1 MKSFKIYLKTI
12 FDRKKHPL
20 SKILSSFFSGVL
32 LLFLISILPFEK
44 GIYGRNNSFMDHK
57 CVTLSKTLPG
67 IDYMEK
73 KNLDYCIEKANS
85 QAEDIKASWPFRNRI
100 KDVKITYYT
109 KSNINHGLTAVFF
122 DKTARL
128 DDLGKIDLLNS
139 QAIPRNIIS
148 VITDEYTEQDV
159 KIPISTRTP
168 ETEYLTENGINYQ
181 VLLKRKG
188 KQQDY
193 ITSRL
198 VSNQTTIFVPLSLAS
213 TLPESFRSSIESA
226 TGYYSIYTE
235 RELTDKEL
243 ISLATLSNT
252 NASIG
257 IKEYE
262 SMTHYLRDYV
272 TFYPLLKQ
280 IETVG
285 LYLILVVELA
295 ILFIR
300 INSEMIS
307 VYKDLEYFLALRKLG
322 YSSNLLSLS
331 YSLSNAFLSLVG
343 FVLSIFAYL
352 ISNQV
357 IYKVM
362 GFTCYQ
368 NMPLCLLLLLPI
380 LIISL
385 VEYLF
390 IRSKTDKIVK

>member
-67 IDYMEK
+67 ISYMGK
-73 KNLDYCIEKANS
+73 KDLDYCIEKADS

-109 KSNINHGLTAVFF
+109 DTDIGLTVFF
-122 DKTARL
+122 DETTRL
-128 DDLGKIDLLNS
+128 DDFGKIDLLNS
-139 QAIPRNIIS
+139 RPVPTDVIS
-148 VITDEYTEQDV
+148 VITDQYEENNIKNPNDL
-159 KIPISTRTP
+159 KIR
-168 ETEYLTENGINYQ
+168 ETNLLKENGINYQ
-181 VLLKRKG
+181 VLLKRKETIP
-188 KQQDY
+188 DY

-198 VSNQTTIFVPLSLAS
+198 TYNSTVIFVPLSLAS
-213 TLPESFRSSIESA
+213 TLPESFLGNIESA

-235 RELTDKEL
+235 RELTDREL

-390 IRSKTDKIVK
+390 IRSKTDKIIK

>member
-1 MKSFKIYLKTI
+1 MKSFKIYLKTT

-67 IDYMEK
+67 ISYMEK
-73 KNLDYCIEKANS
+73 KDLDYCIEKADS

-109 KSNINHGLTAVFF
+109 DTDIGITVFF
-122 DKTARL
+122 DETTHL
-128 DDLGKIDLLNS
+128 DDLGKIALLNS
-139 QAIPRNIIS
+139 RPVPTDVIS
-148 VITDEYTEQDV
+148 VITDQYEENNIKNPNDL
-159 KIPISTRTP
+159 KIR
-168 ETEYLTENGINYQ
+168 ETNLLKENGINYQ
-181 VLLKRKG
+181 VLLKRKETIP
-188 KQQDY
+188 DY

-198 VSNQTTIFVPLSLAS
+198 TYNSTVIFVPLSLAS
-213 TLPESFRSSIESA
+213 TLPESFLGNIESA

-235 RELTDKEL
+235 KELTDKEL

-262 SMTHYLRDYV
+262 SMTHYLMDYV

-300 INSEMIS
+300 INSEMIG
-307 VYKDLEYFLALRKLG
+307 VYKDLEYFLTLRKLG

-368 NMPLCLLLLLPI
+368 NMPLCLLLLITI

-385 VEYLF
+385 IEYLF
-390 IRSKTDKIVK
+390 IRSKTDKIIK

>member
-67 IDYMEK
+67 ISYMEK
-73 KNLDYCIEKANS
+73 KDLDYCIEKANS
-85 QAEDIKASWPFRNRI
+85 QAEDIKTSWSFKNRI

-109 KSNINHGLTAVFF
+109 DTDIGITVFF
-122 DKTARL
+122 DETTHL
-128 DDLGKIDLLNS
+128 DDLGKIALLNS
-139 QAIPRNIIS
+139 QAVPTDAIS
-148 VITDEYTEQDV
+148 VITDQYTEEDV

-181 VLLKRKG
+181 VLLKKNG

-235 RELTDKEL
+235 KELSDKEL
-243 ISLATLSNT
+243 ISLSTLSNT

-262 SMTHYLRDYV
+262 SMTHYLMDYV

-331 YSLSNAFLSLVG
+331 YSLSNTFLSLVG

-362 GFTCYQ
+362 GFTCFE

-385 VEYLF
+385 IEYLF
-390 IRSKTDKIVK
+390 IRSKTDKIIK

>member
-67 IDYMEK
+67 INYMEK
-73 KNLDYCIEKANS
+73 KDLDYCIEKAGS
-85 QAEDIKASWPFRNRI
+85 QAEDIKTSWSFRNRI
-100 KDVKITYYT
+100 KDVKTTYYT
-109 KSNINHGLTAVFF
+109 DTDIGITVFF
-122 DKTARL
+122 DETTHL
-128 DDLGKIDLLNS
+128 DDLGKIALLNS
-139 QAIPRNIIS
+139 QAVPTDVIS
-148 VITDEYTEQDV
+148 VITDQYEENNIKNPNDLR
-159 KIPISTRTP
+159 IR
-168 ETEYLTENGINYQ
+168 ETKLLKENGINYQ
-181 VLLKRKG
+181 VLLKK
-188 KQQDY
+188 KETVQDY
-193 ITSRL
+193 ITCRL
-198 VSNQTTIFVPLSLAS
+198 TSNSTVIFVPLSLAS

-235 RELTDKEL
+235 KELSDKEL
-243 ISLATLSNT
+243 ISLSTISNT

-262 SMTHYLRDYV
+262 SMTHYLMDYV

-331 YSLSNAFLSLVG
+331 YSLSNTFLSLVG
-343 FVLSIFAYL
+343 FILSIFAYL

-368 NMPLCLLLLLPI
+368 KMPLCLLLLLPI

-385 VEYLF
+385 IEYLF
-390 IRSKTDKIVK
+390 IRSKTDKIIK